1 MHQAS
6 APLFRQGLTALSA
19 VLDKAVAQCAERKID
34 PAVLLA
40 DRLAPDMYPFTRQVQ
55 LGCDIAKNT
64 MSRLAGR
71 EPPKF
76 EDVETIVAEL
86 QDRIARTLAL
96 VDGVS
101 AAEVDGS
108 EGRTVTLSIGGQSVS
123 FRGQDYLLHLA
134 LPNFFFHL
142 TAAYLIL
149 LMDCLNN
156 RIRRGLRY
164 FKLSLS

>member
-1 MHQAS
+1 MYQAS
-6 APLFRQGLTALSA
+6 APLFRQGLTALTA
-19 VLDKAVAQCAERKID
+19 ILDKAVAQCVERKID

-55 LGCDIAKNT
+55 LAADFAKNT

-71 EPPKF
+71 EPPRI
-76 EDVETIVAEL
+76 EDVETTVPQL
-86 QDRIARTLAL
+86 QERIARTLAL
-96 VDGVS
+96 VDGIP

-108 EGRTVTLSIGGQSVS
+108 EGRTITLSIGGQSMT
-123 FRGQDYLLHLA
+123 FQGQPYLLHFA

-149 LMDCLNN
+149 RHNGIQIGKRDFIGSIPGM
-156 RIRRGLRY
+156 
-164 FKLSLS
+164 